1 MCILYNILPLEAIS
15 KEFRQYMGKTEPKQS
30 LLEEQ
35 IYQISTLVAGDFSLQ
50 EVLDRLAEAAVTV
63 TNTTACS
70 IRLLDEDAGKLNMR
84 STYGLSETYR
94 NKGPVTRKDPVIE
107 QAFKG
112 DAVVIDDMRID
123 GRIIY
128 PEATRNEGLISQLT
142 VAMKFRDKPIGVLR
156 IYSPEPARFDKDAI
170 RITRLVASQCA
181 IAITNA
187 RLYREA
193 IEGAKMAEQM
203 RLGGV
208 IQRRMIPERAPCI
221 QGLDVAAVYK
231 PCYQIGGDLY
241 DFIQVGEK
249 ALVAGIADVIGKGI
263 PAAIMMSMFRGTLR
277 TYADGG
283 YGRHSMDEIIQRLN
297 RVACNECRD
306 GEFIT
311 FFIARIDVEKNT
323 LTYCS
328 CGHEPALL
336 LRDNKII
343 ELDKGG
349 LVLGILPETEYTV
362 ATIEFK
368 QDDVLLM
375 YTDGL
380 IDAMNFEGQTW
391 GKDRLVEMLKQCPC
405 CSTDQLIHNILG
417 YRRRFVGLASQT
429 DDTSIVAIRRDDNAN
444 PCEDNDCGCQK
455 ESSGSGQ

>member
-1 MCILYNILPLEAIS
+1 MDNIE
-15 KEFRQYMGKTEPKQS
+15 QKQS

-35 IYQISTLVAGDFSLQ
+35 IYQISMLVAGNFSLQ
-50 EVLDRLAEAAVTV
+50 EVLDRLAEAAVKV

-84 STYGLSETYR
+84 STYGLSEQYR
-94 NKGPVTRKDPVIE
+94 NKGAVTRKDPVIE
-107 QAFKG
+107 QAFEG
-112 DAVVIDDMRID
+112 DAVVIDDMRVD
-123 GRIIY
+123 DRIIY
-128 PEATRNEGLISQLT
+128 PEATMAEGLISQLT

-156 IYSPEPARFDKDAI
+156 LYSPEPARFDDDAI
-170 RITRLVASQCA
+170 RIARLVASQCA

-187 RLYREA
+187 RLYAQA

-203 RLGGV
+203 RLGAV
-208 IQRRMIPERAPCI
+208 IQRRMIPERAPCL
-221 QGLDVAAVYK
+221 QGLDVAAIYK
-231 PCYQIGGDLY
+231 PCYQVGGDLY
-241 DFIQVGEK
+241 DFLQAGEK
-249 ALVAGIADVIGKGI
+249 VLVTGIADVIGKGI

-277 TYADGG
+277 AYADGG
-283 YGRHSMDEIIQRLN
+283 YGRHSMDEIIDRLN
-297 RVACNECRD
+297 KAACRECRD

-311 FFIARIDVEKNT
+311 LFVARIDVEHDT

-328 CGHEPALL
+328 CGHEPAIL
-336 LRDNKII
+336 LRNNKIV

-349 LVLGILPETEYTV
+349 LVLGVMPEAEYTV
-362 ATIEFK
+362 ETIEFK

-380 IDAMNFEGQTW
+380 IDAMNFEGETW
-391 GKDRLVEMLKQCPC
+391 GKDRLVETLRQCPC

-429 DDTSIVAIRRDDNAN
+429 DDTSIVAIRRDDSAN
-444 PCEDNDCGCQK
+444 PCKDNECGCK
-455 ESSGSGQ
+455 EES

>member
-1 MCILYNILPLEAIS
+1 MLAAHLP
-15 KEFRQYMGKTEPKQS
+15 
-30 LLEEQ
+30 
-35 IYQISTLVAGDFSLQ
+35 
-50 EVLDRLAEAAVTV
+50 DRLAETAVKV
-63 TNTTACS
+63 TNNTACS

-84 STYGLSETYR
+84 STYGLSEQYR

-107 QAFKG
+107 QAFEG
-112 DAVVIDDMRID
+112 DAVVIDDMRVD
-123 GRIIY
+123 DRIIY
-128 PEATRNEGLISQLT
+128 PEATMNEGLISQLT
-142 VAMKFRDKPIGVLR
+142 VAMKFKDQPIGVLR
-156 IYSPEPARFDKDAI
+156 LYSPEPARFDEDAI
-170 RITRLVASQCA
+170 RIARLVASQCA

-187 RLYREA
+187 RLYTQA

-203 RLGGV
+203 RLGAV
-208 IQRRMIPERAPCI
+208 IQRRMIPERAPCM

-231 PCYQIGGDLY
+231 PCYQVGGDLY
-241 DFIQVGEK
+241 DFLQADEK
-249 ALVAGIADVIGKGI
+249 TLVVGIADVIGKGI
-263 PAAIMMSMFRGTLR
+263 PAAIMMSMFRGTMR
-277 TYADGG
+277 AYTDGG

-297 RVACNECRD
+297 RAACNECRD

-311 FFIARIDVEKNT
+311 LFVARVDVENNT

-336 LRDNKII
+336 VRDDRII

-349 LVLGILPETEYTV
+349 LVLGVMPEAEYSIS
-362 ATIEFK
+362 TIEFK

-391 GKDRLVEMLKQCPC
+391 GRDRLIEALKQCPC
-405 CSTDQLIHNILG
+405 CSAGQLIHNILG

-444 PCEDNDCGCQK
+444 PCEDSDCSCRE
-455 ESSGSGQ
+455 ES